1 MIKKHFA
8 LLAICLFFI
17 AIITSACGGGGKTTP
32 PSYPFIPVPTPTPT
46 VSPTPEPT
54 PTPTVSPTPT
64 PTPEKFPL
72 ELSQT
77 EFTVNVGATDN
88 ITVTLNGEDI
98 TQTATYTVDQEAI
111 ANVEQGVITGL
122 SAGVAIVTVNAEN
135 AEEEK
140 TFTVNVIDPS
150 LPNLE
155 VNPAE
160 VNLKV
165 IEEATVTVTLNGE
178 DVTEQVTYTSDDESI
193 ATAEK
198 GKITAQYNEGTAKI
212 AVSKEG
218 ANSATITVNVKD
230 DSKKVTLNAAVLS
243 LLGYKKVENGEDY
256 YDIKKIEGETIVT
269 NLEIPAI
276 FKDNEDNKYKI
287 TGIAMGV
294 FSSCISLENV
304 TIPNS
309 VTTIEPGAFY
319 YCYSLENVTIGNSV
333 TTIREDAFYFCYS
346 LKNVTIPN
354 SVTTIGQYAFSD
366 CQSLENVTIPNSVT
380 TIEPGAFSYCTS
392 LKNVTIPN
400 SVTTIEP
407 EAFYYCTSL
416 ENVTI
421 PNSVTTIGLYAFSYC
436 TSLENVTIP
445 NSVTTIGQYA
455 FCICTSL
462 ENVTIPNS
470 VTTIEPEAFYE
481 CHSLENVT
489 IGNSVTTIGKEAF
502 FNCGYYDGTA
512 HLTLDIP
519 DSVTTIGD
527 YAFYFVDNI
536 NYDTEKMTA
545 TGSPW
550 GAKKVNG
557 VPVN

>member
-46 VSPTPEPT
+46 VSPTPE
-54 PTPTVSPTPT
+54 PTPT

-230 DSKKVTLNAAVLS
+230 DSKKVTLDAAVLS
-243 LLGYKKVENGEDY
+243 LLGYKTVENGNG

-276 FKDNEDNKYKI
+276 FKDNEDNKCKI
-287 TGIAMGV
+287 TGIGIGV
-294 FSSCISLENV
+294 FSDCTSLENV

-309 VTTIEPGAFY
+309 VTTIEPGAF
-319 YCYSLENVTIGNSV
+319 
-333 TTIREDAFYFCYS
+333 F
-346 LKNVTIPN
+346 K
-354 SVTTIGQYAFSD
+354 
-366 CQSLENVTIPNSVT
+366 
-380 TIEPGAFSYCTS
+380 CT
-392 LKNVTIPN
+392 
-400 SVTTIEP
+400 
-407 EAFYYCTSL
+407 
-416 ENVTI
+416 
-421 PNSVTTIGLYAFSYC
+421 
-436 TSLENVTIP
+436 
-445 NSVTTIGQYA
+445 
-455 FCICTSL
+455 
-462 ENVTIPNS
+462 
-470 VTTIEPEAFYE
+470 
-481 CHSLENVT
+481 SLENVT
-489 IGNSVTTIGKEAF
+489 IGNSVTTIGIDAF
-502 FNCGYYDGTA
+502 YKCGYYDDTS

>member
-32 PSYPFIPVPTPTPT
+32 PSYPFIPV
-46 VSPTPEPT
+46 
-54 PTPTVSPTPT
+54 PTPT

-230 DSKKVTLNAAVLS
+230 DSKKVTLDAAVLS
-243 LLGYKKVENGEDY
+243 LLGYKTVENGNG

-276 FKDNEDNKYKI
+276 FKDNEDNKCKI
-287 TGIAMGV
+287 TGIAMDV
-294 FSSCISLENV
+294 
-304 TIPNS
+304 
-309 VTTIEPGAFY
+309 
-319 YCYSLENVTIGNSV
+319 
-333 TTIREDAFYFCYS
+333 
-346 LKNVTIPN
+346 
-354 SVTTIGQYAFSD
+354 
-366 CQSLENVTIPNSVT
+366 
-380 TIEPGAFSYCTS
+380 
-392 LKNVTIPN
+392 
-400 SVTTIEP
+400 
-407 EAFYYCTSL
+407 
-416 ENVTI
+416 
-421 PNSVTTIGLYAFSYC
+421 FSYC

-455 FCICTSL
+455 FSNCTSLENVTINSVTTIEPGAFYECHSL

-470 VTTIEPEAFYE
+470 VTTIGE
-481 CHSLENVT
+481 V
-489 IGNSVTTIGKEAF
+489 AF